1 MANGRGVA
9 DYRRGSATGGLSAVW
24 ERGDALYT
32 DEERLLAS
40 TMREFADNEL
50 APLAAGW
57 DEREEFP
64 WASIESLKR
73 MGLMG
78 LTVPADMGGAGMS
91 YTELAIVGEEVARA
105 CMTTSTVH
113 LTHLSLAAA
122 ALDQFGSEE
131 QRSRY
136 LPAMAS
142 GEKLGAFALTEPSS
156 GSDAA
161 DMETTAER
169 SDDGGYVLR
178 GAKIFITN
186 GCEADVMIVF
196 ASHDRSRG
204 AAGTTAFIVEK
215 GAPGLEARP
224 MHGKMGIRGV
234 DTAAVFFDDCHVPAA
249 NRLGEEGGGF
259 KIAMTILDSSRISLA
274 VQSVGLAR
282 RALEEAVRYAQ
293 QRETFG
299 QPLKDR
305 QAVQFWLADMATR
318 TDAARLLT
326 RRAAELKDAGAPHG
340 KESSMAKLFA
350 SETAHYCVDR
360 AVQVFGGYG
369 YFRENEV
376 ERLYRDQRVTEIYE
390 GTSEIQRIVISR
402 AVLREHAGG

>member
-1 MANGRGVA
+1 
-9 DYRRGSATGGLSAVW
+9 
-24 ERGDALYT
+24 
-32 DEERLLAS
+32 
-40 TMREFADNEL
+40 MREFADNEL
-50 APLAAGW
+50 ASLAAGW

-113 LTHLSLAAA
+113 LTHLSLAATT
-122 ALDQFGSEE
+122 LDQFGSEE
-131 QRSRY
+131 QRSRH
-136 LPAMAS
+136 LPDMAS

-186 GCEADVMIVF
+186 G
-196 ASHDRSRG
+196 SRSRRDDCVCVARSQPRRRGHDSVYRRERHAGAGG
-204 AAGTTAFIVEK
+204 AAHARQDGHPRRRHRRRILRRLPCACGQPSRRGGRRLQDRNDHPRFEPHLAGGT
-215 GAPGLEARP
+215 
-224 MHGKMGIRGV
+224 
-234 DTAAVFFDDCHVPAA
+234 
-249 NRLGEEGGGF
+249 
-259 KIAMTILDSSRISLA
+259 
-274 VQSVGLAR
+274 QSVGLAR

-326 RRAAELKDAGAPHG
+326 RRAAELKDADAPHG

-402 AVLREHAGG
+402 AVLREHAAG